1 LGYKVESA
9 PIVYGRTYEVDFRFI
24 VMPEDFQE
32 NPLSGSQVKGQE
44 WIESHIR
51 SSTLAAE
58 KLPKKPRWSIFKN
71 EKYSVIGVT
80 CMADEVADEKT
91 KDREARP
98 LYVFLGYVF
107 RSIDLPIVPMEL
119 DSFKHL
125 YRSILSRWEDRPFE
139 QSSKEPMWSSYEEIY
154 SDLSSNNSNAKPS
167 LQLNLNPK
175 KLFAWV
181 DLEEFR
187 RDLWA
192 AGLNCQTPI
201 SICLG
206 LPNKNTALKGNF
218 LNGIILD
225 LPSVIELNRDPIEH
239 TRELES
245 FSAEVDM
252 LQDIATTDRKQK
264 KEQKNQ
270 PSQTNER
277 NPIQQN
283 SNSQTRSPRKDLD
296 RLDQPINP
304 YEGDEWVPPLDETN
318 SNSVVEE
325 FKQNV
330 ANIFQQIEEFPKEIT
345 RQIFHREPQSS
356 DDRDKEINDNLDYD
370 SSTHSKRRYGKQK
383 SPRVESSQTQAGLD
397 IGFKPKKKQQD
408 ESGDNKD
415 WF

>member
-1 LGYKVESA
+1 LIYKAERAS
-9 PIVYGRTYEVDFRFI
+9 IVYGRTYEVDFRFI
-24 VMPEDFQE
+24 ELPEDFRAVS
-32 NPLSGSQVKGQE
+32 PSGFPIKEQG
-44 WIESHIR
+44 WIENHIR
-51 SSTLAAE
+51 SSTLASE

-125 YRSILSRWEDRPFE
+125 YRSISSRWEDKPFE

-154 SDLSSNNSNAKPS
+154 SDLSSNNSNVKPS

-225 LPSVIELNRDPIEH
+225 LPSVTELSREPNEH
-239 TRELES
+239 SREYYS
-245 FSAEVDM
+245 
-252 LQDIATTDRKQK
+252 TDTHVSSSQTVPPDKQNK
-264 KEQKNQ
+264 Q
-270 PSQTNER
+270 PSQTVESHTKKQKTDTQTNCQTKDFDER
-277 NPIQQN
+277 HESTYEDEDMGI
-283 SNSQTRSPRKDLD
+283 LD
-296 RLDQPINP
+296 
-304 YEGDEWVPPLDETN
+304 
-318 SNSVVEE
+318 E
-325 FKQNV
+325 FKQFV
-330 ANIFQQIEEFPKEIT
+330 IEKVEDFVKNIP
-345 RQIFHREPQSS
+345 RQSPSNNDGLEDEAI
-356 DDRDKEINDNLDYD
+356 RDINDPP
-370 SSTHSKRRYGKQK
+370 SISPKRRFGKQK
-383 SPRVESSQTQAGLD
+383 PQKENISQNPSNGLD
-397 IGFKPKKKQQD
+397 IGFKPKKAQQD
-408 ESGDNKD
+408 DLENNKE